1 LRPNFKI
8 IMKKVFNLIFLLAI
22 TGIITSCN
30 KNDDEEVTPIRDYAV
45 QYATDLADIEDYLQS
60 HYIESVTNNP
70 GQPDD
75 QDIKLTA
82 IPDGGTQTSI
92 WDQTTYPLSFINV
105 EKHDITYKVYYL
117 KLREGS
123 GPTSKSPCN
132 YDNILTAYT
141 GLTLDDEVF
150 ESNNFPQQYF
160 NLGSVIAG
168 WSELFPKFKTG
179 SYQSNTNGTV
189 SYYDFGSGVFFIPSG
204 LAYYN
209 NSRTNIP
216 AYSSLVFNVKL
227 YEVQRVDHDSDGI
240 FSYQEDVNGDGYLRD
255 NDTTYEDDTDH
266 DGTPNFLDVDDD
278 GDNYLTKNE
287 IKYVINGIT
296 YYYPYDGALV
306 DDPATPQNETY
317 GVPRAFTGPL
327 LNPSLP
333 ESETNKRQPLPE
345 DYTDPTRLRR
355 HLDANCKPP
364 YQ

>member
-1 LRPNFKI
+1 
-8 IMKKVFNLIFLLAI
+8 MKKVFNLLFLFSMA
-22 TGIITSCN
+22 GIIVSCN
-30 KNDDEEVTPIRDYAV
+30 KNDDDEPTPLRDYAE
-45 QYATDLADIEDYLQS
+45 QYATDLADIEEYLQT

-75 QDIKLTA
+75 QDIKLTL
-82 IPDGGTQTSI
+82 IPSGGSQTSI

-105 EKHDITYKVYYL
+105 ESNDITYKVYYL
-117 KLREGS
+117 KMREGTGS
-123 GPTSKSPCN
+123 NSKTPTNYDSVLAAYKGNLLDDTVFETNNYPTS
-132 YDNILTAYT
+132 
-141 GLTLDDEVF
+141 
-150 ESNNFPQQYF
+150 YF
-160 NLGSVIAG
+160 NLGGVIKG

-179 SYQSNTNGTV
+179 SYQVNGDGTL

-209 NSRTNIP
+209 STRASIP
-216 AYSSLVFNVKL
+216 AYSPLIFSVKL

-255 NDTTYEDDTDH
+255 NDTTYEDDTDQ
-266 DGTPNFLDVDDD
+266 DGTPNFLDRDDD

-287 IKYVINGIT
+287 LKYIINGIT

-306 DDPATPQNETY
+306 DDPVTPQNETY
-317 GVPRAFTGPL
+317 GIPRAFTGPL

-345 DYTDPTRLRR
+345 DYTDSNRLRR